1 MSKTVR
7 VAQIVGPFGI
17 KGQVKLKLLTDF
29 PERFESGRRLRLN
42 DEWVTIEEAL
52 VHKNQ
57 LVVRLSGVKDRTDA
71 ERLQWT
77 YLEALAD
84 ERPELDEDD
93 EYFTEDLVGLSVVT
107 TDGRELGKVDR
118 VDAYPAHD
126 VLVVGKILIPA
137 VKAFVHEIDLDAE
150 RITVQLIPGMEDEED
165 VS

>member
-84 ERPELDEDD
+84 ERPALEEDD